1 MKVTNGGVEWVYH
14 PELTIGDLRDHELA
28 NECSGR
34 GSSTAAPRGYNVER
48 LATAV
53 FNSLKMFTRYNDVTW
68 TDTKA
73 WGDGMDMIRIESKS
87 CIRRYPSGG
96 YGQFRIWKDNH
107 DSLASRPISD
117 TRRRIYFLL
126 VYTVTEDGNAVEVGK
141 LAIEIEVMDRLLTD
155 WRQIDHASRGSK
167 EVREISWHL
176 LLSKLGVTVD
186 QFEKESI
193 VVVTDEN
200 IQ

>member
-1 MKVTNGGVEWVYH
+1 MKVTNGEVEWVYH
-14 PELTIGDLRDHELA
+14 PELTIEDLRDQGVA

-34 GSSTAAPRGYNVER
+34 GSSTAAPRGYDVER

-53 FNSLKMFTRYNDVTW
+53 FDSIKMFTRYTGVTW

-73 WGDGMDMIRIESKS
+73 WGDEMDMIRIESKS

-107 DSLASRPISD
+107 DSLANKRISSRE
-117 TRRRIYFLL
+117 RRIYFLL

-141 LAIEIEVMDRLLTD
+141 LAIETEIMDQLLTD
-155 WRQIDHASRGSK
+155 WRQVEHTSRGCK
-167 EVREISWHL
+167 EVRAISWHL

-200 IQ
+200 V

>member
-1 MKVTNGGVEWVYH
+1 
-14 PELTIGDLRDHELA
+14 
-28 NECSGR
+28 
-34 GSSTAAPRGYNVER
+34 
-48 LATAV
+48 
-53 FNSLKMFTRYNDVTW
+53 
-68 TDTKA
+68 
-73 WGDGMDMIRIESKS
+73 
-87 CIRRYPSGG
+87 
-96 YGQFRIWKDNH
+96 
-107 DSLASRPISD
+107 
-117 TRRRIYFLL
+117 
-126 VYTVTEDGNAVEVGK
+126 
-141 LAIEIEVMDRLLTD
+141 MDRLLTD